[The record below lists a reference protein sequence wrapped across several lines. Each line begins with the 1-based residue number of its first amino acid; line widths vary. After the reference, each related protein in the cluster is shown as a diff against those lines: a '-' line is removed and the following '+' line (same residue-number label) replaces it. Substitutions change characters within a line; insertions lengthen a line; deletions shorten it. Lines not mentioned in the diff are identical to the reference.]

1 MQTSGPSARLM
12 RITEDLDV
20 PYFKAIINQIL
31 IKEEI
36 NMKVITTVKFKDL
49 ESNKIR
55 EINDVFDVSK
65 ERAKVLIENNVA
77 KEFIET
83 ASIAPE
89 CEKATQKVTKSKR
102 NSKSKSQGI

>member
-1 MQTSGPSARLM
+1 
-12 RITEDLDV
+12 
-20 PYFKAIINQIL
+20 
-31 IKEEI
+31 
-36 NMKVITTVKFKDL
+36 MKVIATVKFKDL

-89 CEKATQKVTKSKR
+89 CEKAIQKVTKSKR
-102 NSKSKSQGI
+102 NAKSKSQVAKFYNSKVWNK